1 MNKISMLI
9 GLLLLLFIG
18 LALGRVVSFPDYY
31 YLSFENG
38 EDIEV
43 LERRIPIENGYSMVP
58 IPYQFQLKRPNY
70 TLSMKLGSHRYLPTV
85 LIDAVGVDGRRLVVE
100 GKDNSRCTDF
110 TLLTYNK
117 LLEFKWS
124 WPRSS
129 RHIECNAQKTSD
141 LRGTMELT
149 LRDENG
155 AVYEESLQFSLKRN
169 GNFVSIDTL

>member
-1 MNKISMLI
+1 MKKVSMLI
-9 GLLLLLFIG
+9 GLLLLLFFG

-31 YLSFENG
+31 YLSFESG

-43 LERRIPIENGYSMVP
+43 LERRIPIEDGFSMVP
-58 IPYQFQLKRPNY
+58 IPYQLQLKRPNY
-70 TLSMKLGSHRYLPTV
+70 TLSLKLGSHRYLPTV
-85 LIDAVGVDGRRLVVE
+85 LVDAVGVDGRRLVVE

-110 TLLTYNK
+110 TLLSHDK
-117 LLEFKWS
+117 FLEFKWS

-129 RHIECNAQKTSD
+129 GHIECNAQKTSD

-155 AVYEESLQFSLKRN
+155 ATYEEALQFSLKKN
-169 GNFVSIDTL
+169 GYLVSIDAL